1 MRGKAASGYRKS
13 AKIKAIEREFDMPF
27 HDVLAGFAA
36 DGNNRNQTAA
46 ILEYDR
52 ASFYRK
58 LQVLTK
64 AGYTINWPD
73 GYATRAKPEYPNTE
87 AQQAARIAN
96 LKHIAPENRKP
107 WGNDIKVSP
116 ALLDKA
122 VTLRA
127 EGRTWRSVAHKL
139 GVDIS
144 TLTRGRN
151 RYKTPDPLGNDLV
164 RQSQK
169 KFSRSNTPC
178 QTQ

>member
-13 AKIKAIEREFDMPF
+13 AKIKAVEHEFDMPF

-36 DGNNRNQTAA
+36 DGHNRSQTAA

-58 LQVLTK
+58 LQALNK
-64 AGYTINWPD
+64 AGYKIAWPD
-73 GYATRAKPEYPNTE
+73 GYATRDKPEYPNTL
-87 AQQAARIAN
+87 AQQAASAAN
-96 LKHIAPENRKP
+96 LARVAPENRKP

-122 VTLRA
+122 VALRS
-127 EGRTWRSVAHKL
+127 EGRTWRSVAHNL
-139 GVDIS
+139 GVDVS
-144 TLTRGRN
+144 SLRRGRV
-151 RYKTPDPLGNDLV
+151 RHKTPDPVGDMLV
-164 RQSQK
+164 RQAQK
-169 KFSRSNTPC
+169 KFTRSNTPC

>member
-1 MRGKAASGYRKS
+1 MRGQTASGYRKS
-13 AKIKAIEREFDMPF
+13 AKIKAIELEYDLPF
-27 HDVLAGFAA
+27 HEVLAGFAA

-58 LQVLTK
+58 LQALDK
-64 AGYTINWPD
+64 AGHKIDWPC
-73 GYATRAKPEYPNTE
+73 GYATRAKPEYPNTP
-87 AQQAARIAN
+87 AQQAANTAN
-96 LKHIAPENRKP
+96 LKRVAPENRKP
-107 WGNDIKVSP
+107 WGNEIKVSP

-122 VTLRA
+122 TTLRA

-144 TLTRGRN
+144 TLARGRN
-151 RYKTPDPLGNDLV
+151 RHKTPDPLSNDLV
-164 RQSQK
+164 RQAQK
-169 KFSRSNTPC
+169 KFTRSKPPC